1 MDYIDKLDRKWQ
13 EVWQLR
19 FDSAIEEPSPNKQ
32 EIDRVFQLLVVAYTK
47 PDRHYHNLQ
56 HIHHVLTILDRFADR
71 LQNPISVILAAWF
84 HDFVY
89 DSRSTDNEIQSAKL
103 AEELLRDI
111 GVSTGK
117 IDRVQQL
124 ILATQGHKTDLRD
137 NDLCIFLDA
146 DLAILGTNPEQY
158 QIYARS
164 IRHEYS
170 WVADELYR
178 AGRIRVLE
186 SFLQRDRL
194 YHTELL
200 FDELEA
206 RARLNIQEEL
216 SLAKHNDIIISVDR
230 SLVDW

>member
-13 EVWQLR
+13 EIWQLR